1 MLFFRNSAA
10 NIYGVK
16 ITKNNEVISYEKF
29 LLETRAVTDNMYF
42 YPIPNTERFKN
53 PNLGQNPGW

>member
-1 MLFFRNSAA
+1 MSIAV
-10 NIYGVK
+10 GVK